1 MALSAEHLFSD
12 TETEIVEVTKTIRGK
27 DCLFTVEVKA
37 NYSTW
42 SESDNEGH
50 SCTTTEFEGY
60 ETRIFDED
68 KKDFPKLTKK
78 QKQEIIETAQEES
91 YV

>member
-1 MALSAEHLFSD
+1 MALSAEHLYSD
-12 TETEIVEVTKTIRGK
+12 TETEIVEVEKTIRGK

-42 SESDNEGH
+42 REYDGEGH
-50 SCTTTEFEGY
+50 SCTTTESNGY

-68 KKDFPKLTKK
+68 KKNFPKLTKN
-78 QKQEIIETAQEES
+78 QRAEIIKEAES
-91 YV
+91 KL

>member
-1 MALSAEHLFSD
+1 MALSAEHLYSD

-27 DCLFTVEVKA
+27 ECLFTIEVKA

-42 SESDNEGH
+42 REYDNEGH
-50 SCTTTEFEGY
+50 SCTSTEFNGY

-68 KKDFPKLTKK
+68 SKDFPKLTKK
-78 QKQEIIETAQEES
+78 QREEIIETAQQAS

>member
-27 DCLFTVEVKA
+27 DCLFTIEVKA

-42 SESDNEGH
+42 REFDNEGH
-50 SCTTTEFEGY
+50 SCTSTEFNGY

-68 KKDFPKLTKK
+68 RKDFPKLTKN
-78 QKQEIIETAQEES
+78 QRAEIIQEAES
-91 YV
+91 KTF